1 MKITIFTSN
10 QPRHLAFIK
19 KLSKISDEVHAI
31 IEVNTVFPGSN
42 TDFFKKS
49 DIMQKYFHNV
59 LSAEKKI
66 FGNIDFLPQNVSSLI
81 LKLGDLNNLDPIILK
96 KAIDADLIIIF
107 GSSYIKGEL
116 IDKLVEKKAIN
127 IHMGIS
133 PYYRGSSCNFWALY
147 DKKPELVGATVHYI
161 SKGLD
166 SGKILF
172 HALPKPARINSFELG
187 MQAVWATQ
195 ESLIEKIGNNELFDL
210 IPIEQ
215 NKNLEI
221 RYSKN
226 IEFTD
231 EVASDYLISMPQ
243 IEDIFNSLS
252 QRNIENFINPSI
264 K

>member
-1 MKITIFTSN
+1 
-10 QPRHLAFIK
+10 
-19 KLSKISDEVHAI
+19 
-31 IEVNTVFPGSN
+31 
-42 TDFFKKS
+42 
-49 DIMQKYFHNV
+49 
-59 LSAEKKI
+59 
-66 FGNIDFLPQNVSSLI
+66 
-81 LKLGDLNNLDPIILK
+81 
-96 KAIDADLIIIF
+96 
-107 GSSYIKGEL
+107 
-116 IDKLVEKKAIN
+116 
-127 IHMGIS
+127 
-133 PYYRGSSCNFWALY
+133 
-147 DKKPELVGATVHYI
+147 
-161 SKGLD
+161 
-166 SGKILF
+166 
-172 HALPKPARINSFELG
+172 

-210 IPIEQ
+210 IPIQQ